1 MTEHTWVRP
10 AVFGA
15 FDGLTS
21 SLGVLLALASHPHL
35 VLPAAVGVGTAEM
48 VGMAA
53 GQWQSDSD
61 DGLGAAVVIGVATG
75 AGCVLPAVPFAVLS
89 SGPASVASA
98 VLVLAV
104 TAAIARL
111 RADRGRVRAAV
122 ESYAIL
128 AATAVVVL
136 LVHLLTPGGS
146 A

>member
-1 MTEHTWVRP
+1 MTDRSWVSP

-21 SLGVLLALASHPHL
+21 SLGVLLALAGHPHI
-35 VLPAAVGVGTAEM
+35 VLPTAVGVGTAEM

-53 GQWQSDSD
+53 GQWQSDSK
-61 DGLGAAVVIGVATG
+61 DGPGAAVVIGIATG
-75 AGCVLPAVPFAVLS
+75 AGCVLPAAPFAVLPP
-89 SGPASVASA
+89 GAASVASA
-98 VLVLAV
+98 VLVLAI

-111 RADRGRVRAAV
+111 RAGRGRVRTVV

-136 LVHLLTPGGS
+136 LVHLLTPGGG